1 MKVLV
6 RIAKEAKRYK
16 GHLIAVIIST
26 LALTGINLIAPKL
39 MSEMAN
45 LVAAGLDE
53 EALNQIIIIAVV
65 LLGLYLC
72 RVLFSF
78 LNRYLAH
85 RAAWS
90 LVGEMRVKV
99 YSRLQALSMDFHR
112 NNRSGDLVSRTISD
126 TAAFELL
133 YAHILADIVTSV
145 ITFVGVSVILFFIN
159 VKLAILTC
167 IPIPFIFLLSW
178 VYSTKVRPY
187 FRRMQRA
194 LGILSA
200 QLVDNLAGI
209 QEIQVF
215 DQQKAAEEKVEE
227 KASAFTRFMVK
238 ALWFN
243 AVMKPSVEFL
253 TALGSVIVV
262 GFGGYLAYLG
272 QISVGDI
279 VAFLLYLALFYAPI
293 TGLGNMLE
301 ELQQSLA
308 GAERIIEVLDAPQ
321 TVYDRPGATPLKNPR
336 GEITFE
342 NVSFSYVEDAPVLQ
356 DVSFAIKP
364 GQMVALVG
372 ATGVGKS
379 TIAQLISRFYE
390 PQSGV
395 IKLDGRDLKSIELS
409 DLRSHIAMV
418 LQDTYLF
425 NGTIAENIAFSK
437 PLASKE
443 EIYDAARVARIHD
456 EILAMPKGYET
467 EVGER
472 GAKLSGGQKQRI
484 AIARAILYGA
494 PVLILDEAT
503 ASVDVKTELDIQQTI
518 NDLAGTKTIVAIAH
532 RLSTV
537 RRASCIFVFK
547 DGRIVQQGTHSE
559 LSSQP
564 GLYREMVEAQES
576 DMWD

>member
-1 MKVLV
+1 MEVLV

-16 GHLIAVIIST
+16 GHMIVVIIST
-26 LALTGINLIAPKL
+26 LTLTGINLVAPKL
-39 MSEMAN
+39 MSEMTN
-45 LVAAGLDE
+45 LVATGLDE
-53 EALNQIIIIAVV
+53 EKLNRIIVIAAV
-65 LLGLYLC
+65 LLGLFLL

-78 LNRYLAH
+78 FNRYLAH

-133 YAHILADIVTSV
+133 YAHILPDIVTSV

-178 VYSTKVRPY
+178 IYSTKVRPY
-187 FRRMQRA
+187 FKRMQKA
-194 LGILSA
+194 LGVLSA

-215 DQQKAAEEKVEE
+215 DQQAAAEEKVEE
-227 KASAFTRFMVK
+227 KASAFTRFMIK

-321 TVYDRPGATPLKNPR
+321 TVYDRQGATPLKNPQ

-356 DVSFAIKP
+356 DVSFTIKP

-390 PQSGV
+390 PQAGV
-395 IKLDGRDLKSIELS
+395 IRMDGRDLQSIELS

-425 NGTIAENIAFSK
+425 NGTIAENIAFSR

-443 EIYDAARVARIHD
+443 EIYNAARVARIHD

-484 AIARAILYGA
+484 AIARAVLYGA

-503 ASVDVKTELDIQQTI
+503 ASVDVKTELNIQQTI

-537 RRASCIFVFK
+537 RRASCILVFK
-547 DGRIVQQGTHSE
+547 EGRVVQQGTHRE
-559 LSSQP
+559 LSNQP

-576 DMWD
+576 KLWD